1 MVKRNPLGKQG
12 KGTSPPPS
20 SASHP
25 GGKPPSKTRIR
36 CVAPPLAAVAVAAV
50 AIAAVAM
57 LHSAQSYAA
66 SAERATQHRDEHPE
80 DAVLRAE
87 ALQTQGR
94 YSDAVGVFD
103 GIVEPVLKRGRR
115 AGGGGGCG
123 DPLGCVARA

>member
-57 LHSAQSYAA
+57 LHSAQCYAA
-66 SAERATQHRDEHPE
+66 ASRATQHRDEHPE